1 MNLVNG
7 DGWTFEG
14 EVMHQGQQVLHS
26 SFFLLFF
33 IVMPAGYTSLFT
45 LRASMMLFLLFGQ
58 IWYLLLLMLLFLFF
72 FFLPLHQNIKRKE
85 EEVLVSWQFVKI
97 LIYLIVFLAN
107 NKNLTDF

>member
-1 MNLVNG
+1 MNLVNE

-58 IWYLLLLMLLFLFF
+58 IWYLLLLMLLFLFIF
-72 FFLPLHQNIKRKE
+72 FFSPTSSKYKKKRGRSPGKLAISE
-85 EEVLVSWQFVKI
+85 NTNLSN
-97 LIYLIVFLAN
+97 YLFG
-107 NKNLTDF
+107 K